1 MAKKTD
7 RSRIELKSLAGSDW
21 PAVEK
26 LFGPKGAS
34 GGCWCMWWRRKSGK
48 AWQACK
54 GAPNRTDFRA
64 LVKSGGAHGILAYAQ
79 GEPVGW
85 CNIGPR
91 ADFPRIANSRV
102 LQRTSEAQRWSVACF
117 YIRSAWRRRGVAQLL
132 LDAAVAEAFRRGAEE
147 VEGYPKIYRS
157 APTAPAA
164 FVWTGLPRMFES
176 AGFEPVPAE
185 GSKRIIYVKRR
196 VVGASSRRISMSRVR
211 LHRVISSKA

>member
-1 MAKKTD
+1 
-7 RSRIELKSLAGSDW
+7 
-21 PAVEK
+21 
-26 LFGPKGAS
+26 
-34 GGCWCMWWRRKSGK
+34 MWWRRKGGK
-48 AWQACK
+48 TWQACK
-54 GAPNRTDFRA
+54 GEPNRADFRA
-64 LVKSGGAHGILAYAQ
+64 LVEAGAVHGVLACAE

-102 LQRTSEAQRWSVACF
+102 LQRASGPRCWSVACF
-117 YIRSAWRRRGVAQLL
+117 YIRSAWRRRGVAQFL

-147 VEGYPKIYRS
+147 VEGYPKAYAS
-157 APTAPAA
+157 AATAPAA

-211 LHRVISSKA
+211 LRRVISNKA